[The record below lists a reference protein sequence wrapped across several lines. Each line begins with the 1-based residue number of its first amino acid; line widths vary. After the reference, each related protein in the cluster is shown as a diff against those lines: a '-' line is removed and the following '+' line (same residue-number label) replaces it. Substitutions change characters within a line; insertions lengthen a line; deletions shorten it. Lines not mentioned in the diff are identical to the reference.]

1 MSDGYNF
8 EDEIS
13 RCIGETVTIFTTS
26 GGESGEGFTGIVLS
40 INCNFIRL
48 ITKVG
53 PAPGCPLGNTCKE
66 CNYENTEDNN
76 KDSGYSKRSDKLW
89 SAGSVTDIPTSR
101 IVAFVHNSI

>member
-1 MSDGYNF
+1 MSDGYNL

-48 ITKVG
+48 ITQVG
-53 PAPGCPLGNTCKE
+53 PAPGCPLGNTCKN
-66 CNYENTEDNN
+66 CNHENNEDNN
-76 KDSGYSKRSDKLW
+76 GAGHCKKSDKVRG
-89 SAGSVTDIPTSR
+89 AGTVTDIPTCR
-101 IVAFVHNSI
+101 IVAFVHNAI